1 MKAIVFDT
9 ELKYLEDYP
18 VPEPGPNEALVKVL
32 MAGICNTDLEITKGY
47 MGFKGVPGHEFVGQ
61 VEKVNGLDQQLVGQ
75 RVVGE
80 INCYC
85 GTCDYCQKEM
95 KTHCPNRFTLGIM
108 NKDGAFAEYLTL
120 PVSNLWAVPTQLTD
134 EVAVFVE
141 PLAAAFEILEQI
153 HLTPTN
159 RVLVLGD
166 GKLGLLCAF
175 VLNLAGLEV
184 TLSGNHT
191 EKLRLASEQRIITIH
206 RPDLKPTK
214 SYDVVIEATGS
225 ASGFETAAQCVR
237 PRGIIVL
244 KSTIAAG
251 KEMNLTPLVIDEITL
266 LGSRCGPFGPALRAM
281 AKGILP
287 LRQMIT
293 GIYRPE
299 QCKETFAKASERG
312 TLKILFDF
320 R

>member
-1 MKAIVFDT
+1 MKAIFFDT
-9 ELKYLEDYP
+9 EMKYLKDYP

-47 MGFKGVPGHEFVGQ
+47 MGFKGILGHEFVGL
-61 VEKVNGLDQQLVGQ
+61 VEKVNGPDQQLVGQ

-95 KTHCPNRFTLGIM
+95 KTHCPNRFTLGIR
-108 NKDGAFAEYLTL
+108 NKDGAFAECLTL
-120 PVSNLWAVPTQLTD
+120 PVSNLWAVPPQLPD

-184 TLSGNHT
+184 TVCGNHE
-191 EKLRLASEQRIITIH
+191 EKLRLASEQGIVTIH
-206 RPDLKPTK
+206 RPDLKPAK
-214 SYDVVIEATGS
+214 SYDVVIESHWGS
-225 ASGFETAAQCVR
+225 NRLRDRRSMRAS
-237 PRGIIVL
+237 PRH
-244 KSTIAAG
+244 
-251 KEMNLTPLVIDEITL
+251 
-266 LGSRCGPFGPALRAM
+266 
-281 AKGILP
+281 
-287 LRQMIT
+287 
-293 GIYRPE
+293 YRVEEHHCRRKRNEPH
-299 QCKETFAKASERG
+299 TSGNR
-312 TLKILFDF
+312 
-320 R
+320 

>member
-9 ELKYLEDYP
+9 ELKYFDNYP
-18 VPEPGPNEALVKVL
+18 VPEPGRNEALVKVR
-32 MAGICNTDLEITKGY
+32 MAGICNTDLEITKGFL
-47 MGFKGVPGHEFVGQ
+47 GFKGVLGHEFVGL
-61 VEKVNGLDQQLVGQ
+61 VEKVNGPDQHLVGK

-95 KTHCPNRFTLGIM
+95 KTHCPNRVTLGIV

-120 PVSNLWAVPTQLTD
+120 PVSNLWAVPPQLSD

-141 PLAAAFEILEQI
+141 PLAAAFEILEQV
-153 HLTPTN
+153 HLTPTH

-175 VLNLAGLEV
+175 VLDLAGLEV
-184 TLSGNHT
+184 IVSGNHT
-191 EKLRLASEQRIITIH
+191 EKLRLASEQGIATIH
-206 RPDLKPTK
+206 RSDLKPARR
-214 SYDVVIEATGS
+214 YDAVVEATGT
-225 ASGFETAAQCVR
+225 AAGFETAVQCVR
-237 PRGIIVL
+237 PRGLIVL
-244 KSTIAAG
+244 KSTVAAG

-266 LGSRCGPFGPALRAM
+266 IGSRCGPFGPALRAM
-281 AKGILP
+281 AKGSLP

-299 QCKETFAKASERG
+299 QYPEAFAKARERG
-312 TLKILFDF
+312 TFKILIDF

>member
-1 MKAIVFDT
+1 MKAIFFDT
-9 ELKYLEDYP
+9 ELKYLQDYP
-18 VPEPGPNEALVKVL
+18 VPKPGPNEALVKVL

-47 MGFKGVPGHEFVGQ
+47 MGFKGVLGHEFVGL
-61 VEKVNGLDQQLVGQ
+61 VEKINGPDQQLVGQ

-95 KTHCPNRFTLGIM
+95 KTHCPNRSTLGIV

-120 PVSNLWAVPTQLTD
+120 PVSNLWAVPPQLTD
-134 EVAVFVE
+134 EDAVFVE
-141 PLAAAFEILEQI
+141 PLAAAFEILEQN

-175 VLNLAGLEV
+175 VLNLAGMEV
-184 TLSGNHT
+184 TVSGSHA
-191 EKLRLASEQRIITIH
+191 EKLRLASEQGMVTIH
-206 RPDLKPTK
+206 RTDLKPAK

-225 ASGFETAAQCVR
+225 AAGFEMAVQCVR

-244 KSTIAAG
+244 KSTMAAG

-266 LGSRCGPFGPALRAM
+266 FGSRCGPFGPALRAM
-281 AKGILP
+281 TKGIIP
-287 LRQMIT
+287 LRQMIS

-299 QCKETFAKASERG
+299 QFREAFAKARERG
-312 TLKILFDF
+312 VLKILFDF

>member
-1 MKAIVFDT
+1 MKAIFFDT
-9 ELKYLEDYP
+9 ELKYLTNYP
-18 VPEPGPNEALVKVL
+18 VPEPGPNEGLVKVL
-32 MAGICNTDLEITKGY
+32 KAGICNTDLEITKGY
-47 MGFKGVPGHEFVGQ
+47 LGFKGVLGHEFVGL
-61 VEKVNGLDQQLVGQ
+61 VEKVNGPDQQLVGQ

-120 PVSNLWAVPTQLTD
+120 PVSNLWAVPPQLTD
-134 EVAVFVE
+134 EAAVFVE

-153 HLTPTN
+153 HLPPTH

-175 VLNLAGLEV
+175 VLNRAGLEV
-184 TLSGNHT
+184 TVSGNHA
-191 EKLRLASEQRIITIH
+191 EKLRLASEQGMVTIH
-206 RPDLKPTK
+206 RTDLKPAK

-225 ASGFETAAQCVR
+225 AAGFEVAAQCVR
-237 PRGIIVL
+237 PRGLIVL
-244 KSTIAAG
+244 KSTMAAG

-266 LGSRCGPFGPALRAM
+266 CGSRCGPFGPALRVLSE
-281 AKGILP
+281 GILP

-299 QCKETFAKASERG
+299 QWKEAFDKAGERG

>member
-9 ELKYLEDYP
+9 ELKYFDNYP
-18 VPEPGPNEALVKVL
+18 VPEPGRNEALVKVQ

-47 MGFKGVPGHEFVGQ
+47 LGFKGVLGHEFVGL
-61 VEKVNGLDQQLVGQ
+61 VEKVNGPDQHLVGK

-95 KTHCPNRFTLGIM
+95 KTHCPNRVTLGIV

-120 PVSNLWAVPTQLTD
+120 PVSNLWAVPPQLSD

-141 PLAAAFEILEQI
+141 PLAAAFEILEQV
-153 HLTPTN
+153 HLTPTH
-159 RVLVLGD
+159 RVMVLGD

-175 VLNLAGLEV
+175 VLDLAGLEV
-184 TLSGNHT
+184 IVSGNHT
-191 EKLRLASEQRIITIH
+191 EKLRLASEQGIATIH
-206 RPDLKPTK
+206 RSDLKPARR
-214 SYDVVIEATGS
+214 YDAVVEATGT
-225 ASGFETAAQCVR
+225 AAGFETAVQCVR
-237 PRGIIVL
+237 PRGLIVL
-244 KSTIAAG
+244 KSTVAAG

-266 LGSRCGPFGPALRAM
+266 IGSRCGPFGPALRAM

-287 LRQMIT
+287 FRQMIT

-299 QCKETFAKASERG
+299 QCPEAFAKARERG
-312 TLKILFDF
+312 TFKILIDF